1 MRMSG
6 GGITENKKGI
16 QREKPC
22 DEKWRRQDFTVFN
35 SRDKAIFQS
44 EKKRRCFGTSDSSIA
59 LATVALRLRLGLNP
73 QLPGEH
79 RTISAG
85 SAIPAIGSSRKDPLC
100 KCPKSAQLQPGFEKS
115 GGHTG
120 NHLYWHQWSPSGL
133 RSCLKVDS
141 MLNLKS

>member
-6 GGITENKKGI
+6 VGITENKKGI

-35 SRDKAIFQS
+35 SRDKAIFQLG
-44 EKKRRCFGTSDSSIA
+44 KKRLCFGSSDSSNA
-59 LATVALRLRLGLNP
+59 LTTVVLRLGLGP

-85 SAIPAIGSSRKDPLC
+85 SAILAIRWSRKVPLC
-100 KCPKSAQLQPGFEKS
+100 KCPKSAQLQPGSAKS

-120 NHLYWHQWSPSGL
+120 NHLHWHQWSPSGL
-133 RSCLKVDS
+133 RSFLKVDS